1 MMKTCRRA
9 VVACLVAGAAFM
21 SSASADALPEKGPNG
36 GLLREAGDHHIE
48 LLVKDRNLTVHLLD
62 HKNKASAEPGVTGK
76 ATVSA
81 PSFVETIVL
90 TAQAN
95 GVFTGTGKFPAA
107 GPLKV
112 DVTLNPPG
120 ESALSVSFDVKR

>member
-21 SSASADALPEKGPNG
+21 GFANADALPEKGPNG

-48 LLVKDRNLTVHLLD
+48 LLVKGQNLTVHLLD
-62 HKNKASAEPGVTGK
+62 HKNKATAEPGVTGK

-81 PSFVETIVL
+81 TSFAETIVL
-90 TAQAN
+90 KAEAN
-95 GVFTGTGKFPAA
+95 GVFTGTGKFPTV

-112 DVTLNPPG
+112 DVTLTPPG
-120 ESALSVSFDVKR
+120 EPTLSVSFDVKR